1 MNSSA
6 PDLHQ
11 LYEKGIN
18 LKFRTVILSDIKPS
32 KIILLVLDINLT
44 VCAYT
49 SFSPNNQI
57 LGCMKKIT
65 LKHHKLMLP
74 AFQVLC

>member
-1 MNSSA
+1 MNPSA

-11 LYEKGIN
+11 LYEKSIN

-32 KIILLVLDINLT
+32 KIIFLVLDINLT

-57 LGCMKKIT
+57 LGCTKKVMVKDYT
-65 LKHHKLMLP
+65 K
-74 AFQVLC
+74 AS